1 MFRPRL
7 LAISIVGILLALQG
21 HAIAQQSEGGLREQN
36 LLIPRRD
43 SEQQERNPSS
53 LRSNEAQLLDRF
65 AQTQLVEVAAAQL
78 AVQKA
83 ENPHIAQYAQQLLND
98 HTQYNSQLTQLANQK
113 GTVLPVDLDPNSRAR
128 LAQLT
133 QLQGAAFDQAYL
145 EQTIET
151 NNSSINELQQAARST
166 EDPEIQAFIAQF
178 LPIQQQHLQL
188 ATILIDNGNDSG
200 DSGRR

>member
-1 MFRPRL
+1 MPKSKL
-7 LAISIVGILLALQG
+7 IALAIVGVFLTLQS
-21 HAIAQQSEGGLREQN
+21 HAVAQRSDGGLREQD
-36 LLIPRRD
+36 LLLR
-43 SEQQERNPSS
+43 QQNSTIHQRNHSG

-65 AQTQLVEVAAAQL
+65 AQTQLAEIAAARL

-98 HTQYNSQLTQLANQK
+98 HTQSNSQLNQLASQK
-113 GTVLPVDLDPNSRAR
+113 GTALPANLDRNSRVR
-128 LAQLT
+128 LDQLA
-133 QLQGAAFDQAYL
+133 QLQGAAFDRAYL

-151 NNSSINELQQAARST
+151 NNSSINDLQQAARST
-166 EDPEIQAFIAQF
+166 KDPEIQAFIAQT

-188 ATILIDNGNDSG
+188 ATILIDSGNDSG